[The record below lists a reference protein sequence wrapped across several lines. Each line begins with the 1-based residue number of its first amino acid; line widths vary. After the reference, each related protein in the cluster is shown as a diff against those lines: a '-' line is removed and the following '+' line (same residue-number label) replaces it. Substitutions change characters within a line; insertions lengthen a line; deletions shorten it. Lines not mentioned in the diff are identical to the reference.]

1 MKKENIIDI
10 ITDEDGRKIVV
21 ITDIR
26 FKGKRNIDWEDVENY
41 LKEYVGSVMK
51 LLKQRIE
58 SLLEMIFR
66 QN

>member
-26 FKGKRNIDWEDVENY
+26 FKGREISIGKM
-41 LKEYVGSVMK
+41 LK
-51 LLKQRIE
+51 I
-58 SLLEMIFR
+58 I
-66 QN
+66 

>member
-26 FKGKRNIDWEDVENY
+26 FKGKRKDLGMKKVKKGNLLAFFVNDIKSI
-41 LKEYVGSVMK
+41 LKK
-51 LLKQRIE
+51 
-58 SLLEMIFR
+58 
-66 QN
+66 

>member
-41 LKEYVGSVMK
+41 LWYLEPSRIWKE
-51 LLKQRIE
+51 R
-58 SLLEMIFR
+58 
-66 QN
+66 